1 MFRLWIILLFFL
13 AFLMASGRP
22 SAGASWKTVSP
33 QELRMK
39 AADIGDPDADAAIL
53 FREGELNDNNAE
65 GTGLKVYIRIKVFN
79 ERGRRYAD
87 VQLPY
92 RVEQGRITD
101 VHARTIRPDGTSVE
115 VEDRDI
121 FDKLLVKT
129 SRGVWRARVFSMP
142 AVEAGSIIEYRY
154 RQTYPQGFRYFALDL
169 QSELF
174 TKQLHYQIQPQ
185 AASRLDVRWVSFNA
199 PDAKRFAPVWDG
211 SYDIKAANIPPF
223 RREPLMPPDLAVKMW
238 GWLYYSDEIEN
249 KPDKYWRNY
258 AQRMFE
264 RTSYETKSSDAIRRV
279 VESITLSNDNPQQK
293 LGRIYSYIQNEIHNT
308 GFGQERGAEREA
320 DSELK
325 RNNTADET
333 IRRRYGTP
341 REINRLFVAMLKV
354 AGLDARVAELTTRDE
369 NFFHRSFSDSFQF
382 NSEVTAVLARD
393 GSTKF
398 YDPGTPYCPPG
409 MLSWEKEGVT
419 ALVYDKKD
427 TRFVETP
434 VTDAAH
440 SCEERKLAIA
450 AFADGRVDVRV
461 ETKLTGQ
468 RALELRNNLV
478 GQLPEEQRKLAL
490 SAPRNLPP
498 QATIDEASTA
508 LSNLTNLSAP
518 VEMRYN
524 FTVTGPPFV
533 TRAGSRLLLRP
544 FLLTHRDESLT
555 AAPSRS
561 NMIYFHYPW
570 SESERVVIEP
580 PAGYEIEQ
588 LPDPLTIDIGA
599 ARYQATYTRDERRI
613 VYERRLMVNALTF
626 TVEQYP
632 TVKAFFD
639 RVHQADSA
647 VISFKQ

>member
-1 MFRLWIILLFFL
+1 MFRFWTILFFIL

-22 SAGASWKTVSP
+22 SAGANWKSVSP
-33 QELRMK
+33 QELKMK
-39 AADIGDPDADAAIL
+39 ASDIGDPDADAAIL

-65 GTGLKVYIRIKVFN
+65 GTGLKVYIRIKIFN

-101 VHARTIRPDGTSVE
+101 VHARTIRPDGTSVQ

-129 SRGVWRARVFSMP
+129 SHGVWRAKVFSMP

-199 PDAKRFAPVWDG
+199 PDARRFMPVWDG
-211 SYDIKAANIPPF
+211 SYDIKADNIPPF
-223 RREPLMPPDLAVKMW
+223 RREPLMPPELAVKIW
-238 GWLYYSDEIEN
+238 GWIYYSDEIEN
-249 KPDKYWRNY
+249 NPEKYWRNY
-258 AQRMFE
+258 AQRVYD
-264 RTSYETKSSDAIRRV
+264 RASYETRASDAIRRV
-279 VESITLSNDNPQQK
+279 VESITLSNESPQQK
-293 LGRIYSYIQNEIHNT
+293 LARIYHYIQTEIHNT
-308 GFGQERGAEREA
+308 GFAPERGAEREA
-320 DSELK
+320 DTELK
-325 RNNTADET
+325 RNDTADET

-341 REINRLFVAMLKV
+341 REINRLFVAMLKA
-354 AGLDARVAELTTRDE
+354 AGMDARVAELTTRDE
-369 NFFHRSFSDSFQF
+369 NFFHRSFADAFQF
-382 NSEVTAVLARD
+382 NSEVTAVISRD
-393 GSTKF
+393 GAVQF

-419 ALVYDKKD
+419 ALVYDKRD
-427 TRFVETP
+427 ARFVDTP
-434 VTDAAH
+434 VTDAAINNEDRRL
-440 SCEERKLAIA
+440 SIA
-450 AFADGRVDVRV
+450 AFADGRAEVRT

-468 RALELRNNLV
+468 RALELRNELIGLV
-478 GQLPEEQRKLAL
+478 PEEQRKMAL
-490 SAPRNLPP
+490 GAARNLLP
-498 QATIDEASTA
+498 QASIDESSAA
-508 LSNLTNLSAP
+508 LSNLTNLGAP
-518 VEMRYN
+518 VELKYN
-524 FTVTGPPFV
+524 FTAPQFV

-544 FLLTHRDESLT
+544 LLLSHRDESLT
-555 AAPSRS
+555 AAPRRS
-561 NMIYFHYPW
+561 NMMYFHYPW
-570 SESERVVIEP
+570 SESERVIIEP

-588 LPDPLTIDIGA
+588 LPDPVNIDIGA
-599 ARYQATYTRDERRI
+599 ARYLATFTRLDQRV
-613 VYERRLMVNALTF
+613 VYERRLMVNAITF
-626 TVEQYP
+626 TVDQYP

-639 RVHQADSA
+639 RVHQADRA